1 MTIKWC
7 EYVVI
12 STSHAHKGRNVAP
25 TASHIY
31 RLVGSISCLEGC
43 RTPSQANMSESNS
56 THGKQGYTNEI
67 KKPKKS
73 FINYSRHTLW
83 GIDHKNRK
91 LRAAVPTRTPDTPT
105 AGPPP
110 VSVSAKASKSSARDT
125 KTARFREALLRRAI
139 YPHRPTGGSRLCV
152 HASSAMRQRLALLEV
167 ELVRVGIVA
176 QVDGVRR

>member
-56 THGKQGYTNEI
+56 THGKQGYDGVQPGVARGVRFSVDLSHTRAPSHADTAELRPCHPNHATTTALNERR
-67 KKPKKS
+67 S
-73 FINYSRHTLW
+73 CGQERCL
-83 GIDHKNRK
+83 K
-91 LRAAVPTRTPDTPT
+91 LLAVKHEVVR
-105 AGPPP
+105 
-110 VSVSAKASKSSARDT
+110 RL
-125 KTARFREALLRRAI
+125 ELLRR
-139 YPHRPTGGSRLCV
+139 RWR
-152 HASSAMRQRLALLEV
+152 
-167 ELVRVGIVA
+167 
-176 QVDGVRR
+176 

>member
-56 THGKQGYTNEI
+56 THGKQGYPSHGWGASEMMRISEQMRETMTSLRNFRAVSKARNPLPARSAPFRKI
-67 KKPKKS
+67 GANFFSGYARILSKIGALRHRCATRDPIMVKS
-73 FINYSRHTLW
+73 ARYARSTW
-83 GIDHKNRK
+83 
-91 LRAAVPTRTPDTPT
+91 PT
-105 AGPPP
+105 ARY
-110 VSVSAKASKSSARDT
+110 ARASI
-125 KTARFREALLRRAI
+125 LL
-139 YPHRPTGGSRLCV
+139 
-152 HASSAMRQRLALLEV
+152 Q
-167 ELVRVGIVA
+167 
-176 QVDGVRR
+176 